1 MTSHILSLINDSFC
15 DADGIAVYN
24 PANDQ
29 LIARVKSHDSDMVAA
44 IIDKADAARTDWE
57 VRTAQQRANILRR
70 WHELILLNSDELAR
84 IMSME
89 SGKPLREAKG
99 EVAYGASYVEWFAEE
114 GKRAYGEVIPGFSP
128 NSRTLTIRQPVGT
141 CAAIT
146 PWNFPMAMITRKVA
160 PALAAGCAIV
170 VKPPE
175 ATPLTALILE
185 ALAHQA
191 GIPADL
197 FRVTP
202 TKTSSKIGAL
212 FCSHPLI
219 RKLSFTGSTHVG
231 KILMAQAAQQVTRL
245 SLELGGN
252 APFIVFEDADLDAA
266 VEGVILSKYRN
277 AGQTC
282 VCANR
287 LLVQDGVH
295 DAFVEKLVA
304 RVGQLQMGDGLSEGV
319 DLGPLIDARE
329 AARVAGLVEEAA
341 AAGCAV
347 RTGGTG
353 AQGAFYPAT
362 VLTGVTRDMGIV
374 QDEIFGPVAPVIRF
388 KDEAE
393 AISIANDTIY
403 GLAAYLY
410 SRDLGRVWRVME
422 KLEYGMVAINEGI
435 LSTETAPFGGVKQ
448 SGMGREGSRHGLSD
462 YMNIKY
468 ALMGGL
474 GA

>member
-1 MTSHILSLINDSFC
+1 M
-15 DADGIAVYN
+15 
-24 PANDQ
+24 
-29 LIARVKSHDSDMVAA
+29 
-44 IIDKADAARTDWE
+44 
-57 VRTAQQRANILRR
+57 
-70 WHELILLNSDELAR
+70 
-84 IMSME
+84 
-89 SGKPLREAKG
+89 
-99 EVAYGASYVEWFAEE
+99 
-114 GKRAYGEVIPGFSP
+114 
-128 NSRTLTIRQPVGT
+128 
-141 CAAIT
+141 
-146 PWNFPMAMITRKVA
+146 
-160 PALAAGCAIV
+160 
-170 VKPPE
+170 
-175 ATPLTALILE
+175 
-185 ALAHQA
+185 
-191 GIPADL
+191 
-197 FRVTP
+197 
-202 TKTSSKIGAL
+202 
-212 FCSHPLI
+212 
-219 RKLSFTGSTHVG
+219 
-231 KILMAQAAQQVTRL
+231 
-245 SLELGGN
+245 
-252 APFIVFEDADLDAA
+252 
-266 VEGVILSKYRN
+266 
-277 AGQTC
+277 
-282 VCANR
+282 CANR

-362 VLTGVTRDMGIV
+362 VLTGVTREMGIV